1 MKLAEALML
10 RSDYQVKIEKLRN
23 RIMNNVKIQEG
34 EEVAEDPNLLLAE
47 LDDTITKMTDI
58 IQRINHTNS
67 SVQLVEGKTIS
78 SALAER
84 DTLATKRSILDQVV
98 NAASIKQSRI
108 SRSEIKFLST
118 VNVTDLQKEI
128 DALSKSYRELDT
140 KIQEKNWSVD
150 LL

>member
-23 RIMNNVKIQEG
+23 RILNNVKIQEG
-34 EEVAEDPNLLLAE
+34 EEVAEDPNKLLAE
-47 LDDTITKMTDI
+47 LNETIVKLTDL

-67 SVQLVEGKTIS
+67 TALLVAGKTIS
-78 SALAER
+78 AALAER
-84 DTLATKRSILDQVV
+84 DTLASKRSILDQVV
-98 NAASIKQSRI
+98 GAASIKQSRV
-108 SRSEIKFLST
+108 SRSEIKFIST
-118 VNVTDLQKEI
+118 VNVSSLQKEI
-128 DALSKSYRELDT
+128 DQLSKTYRELDT